1 MEEKHPLDHEWKR
14 GCEAKTAS
22 LFHFDSCCLKRP
34 ERSEILPSKHTA
46 LERGR
51 LGWDESHDVPLVLTL
66 VGGAVERIVQRN
78 ERAGAVQPMDGPGRM
93 HLFFCNKAPSI
104 SVEML
109 VKKCPGLRVSNQNA
123 HRLLISGVVLAAKF
137 LDDRQYSNVH
147 YAKVGGIC
155 TKELN
160 MLELE
165 MLRQLDFS
173 LFVQPQLL
181 NQYLMYLFE
190 SPKAMSFRAHLD
202 HRASKPLPAKSSLV
216 GTVGVNAP

>member
-1 MEEKHPLDHEWKR
+1 
-14 GCEAKTAS
+14 
-22 LFHFDSCCLKRP
+22 
-34 ERSEILPSKHTA
+34 
-46 LERGR
+46 
-51 LGWDESHDVPLVLTL
+51 
-66 VGGAVERIVQRN
+66 
-78 ERAGAVQPMDGPGRM
+78 M

-104 SVEML
+104 SVEMYLERVYRYAPCSPACFLYTYIFLDRL